1 MEPFSRLDGIAASL
15 PAANIDTDKILA
27 AAYLKTTLRSGLGK
41 ALFSANRYTEDGQE
55 NADFVLNQMPWRQTK
70 VLVTGP
76 NFGCGSSREH
86 APWALLDFGI
96 RCIVAPS
103 FADIFFNNCFKNGIL
118 AVTLAD
124 DIVAILAADAR
135 SPSTAHMVVD
145 LESQTL
151 RRSHGEVILFEVDPA
166 RKRSLLLGCDD
177 IDAFL
182 RTLGK
187 SIGPPWQAKQ
197 KLAAAAALAHITTEY
212 PDAGA
217 ALQEQADHWQAL
229 STRAFFKSYRRAMK
243 EHPLFPFNPAT
254 VETLVTLFMVEKAAA
269 SLSSALSEKSNKVE
283 ILIPQLIQLLRR
295 KR

>member
-1 MEPFSRLDGIAASL
+1 MEPFCRLDGIAASL

-151 RRSHGEVILFEVDPA
+151 RRSNGEVILFEVDPA
-166 RKRSLLLGCDD
+166 RKRSLLLGWDD
-177 IDAFL
+177 IEEAIAHLDVIEAWESAQDNRWPSVPVGAGFN
-182 RTLGK
+182 
-187 SIGPPWQAKQ
+187 
-197 KLAAAAALAHITTEY
+197 ALLDS
-212 PDAGA
+212 P
-217 ALQEQADHWQAL
+217 
-229 STRAFFKSYRRAMK
+229 
-243 EHPLFPFNPAT
+243 
-254 VETLVTLFMVEKAAA
+254 
-269 SLSSALSEKSNKVE
+269 
-283 ILIPQLIQLLRR
+283 
-295 KR
+295 KREGQRGVS